1 MTQYDPSEMYNVQLS
16 NLLIFREESIYH
28 VYTEFISKN
37 IFNLLR
43 DVRKQ
48 WYVSL
53 RISINYL
60 DSRENKTNCFPRE
73 HTLSAANVCYRHVM
87 QKGGRQILRE

>member
-1 MTQYDPSEMYNVQLS
+1 MYNVQLS
-16 NLLIFREESIYH
+16 NLLIFREGSIYH

-60 DSRENKTNCFPRE
+60 DSTENKINCFPQDQ
-73 HTLSAANVCYRHVM
+73 TFSVANIY
-87 QKGGRQILRE
+87 IFL

>member
-1 MTQYDPSEMYNVQLS
+1 MYNVQLS
-16 NLLIFREESIYH
+16 NLFVFQEGSIYH
-28 VYTEFISKN
+28 VFTEFISKN

-60 DSRENKTNCFPRE
+60 DSGENKTNFFPRD
-73 HTLSAANVCYRHVM
+73 HKLSV
-87 QKGGRQILRE
+87 

>member
-1 MTQYDPSEMYNVQLS
+1 MTQYDPSEMYIVQLS

-73 HTLSAANVCYRHVM
+73 HTFSAANAIFFYNFSTM
-87 QKGGRQILRE
+87 T

>member
-1 MTQYDPSEMYNVQLS
+1 MDNVQLS
-16 NLLIFREESIYH
+16 NLFVFREGSIYH

-37 IFNLLR
+37 ISNLLR

-60 DSRENKTNCFPRE
+60 DSREKKTNCFPRD
-73 HTLSAANVCYRHVM
+73 HTFGVANAIFFYNSSTM
-87 QKGGRQILRE
+87 T